1 MGYKDWSPSEVARQL
16 RLLGFGQYAHEFQNN
31 EICGVHLPLITEDH
45 LKEMGVT
52 SIGHRILMIRRFM
65 DIANGKLPKQG
76 TSLAK
81 QSKTIS
87 SSSPALDSAPSSRI
101 TAKTVQEKPLPKSS
115 LATTRRPAP
124 VVSKPVVQPEYSESE
139 EEAPPVQSRT
149 TRRPPQP
156 ERKLPEPAKP
166 VAAQDNDFK
175 VACQYCGRKM
185 HPDAAKRHIPVCGR
199 INQNRLGKQ

>member
-76 TSLAK
+76 TSLSK

-87 SSSPALDSAPSSRI
+87 SSSPALDSMSSSR
-101 TAKTVQEKPLPKSS
+101 TVTKTVQEKPLPKSS
-115 LATTRRPAP
+115 LAATRRPAP
-124 VVSKPVVQPEYSESE
+124 VVSKPVQSVEYSESE
-139 EEAPPVQSRT
+139 EEAPPMPSKT
-149 TRRPPQP
+149 TRRIPQP
-156 ERKLPEPAKP
+156 EKKAPEPVKQ
-166 VAAQDNDFK
+166 AAQDNDFK
-175 VACQYCGRKM
+175 VTCQYCGRKM

-199 INQNRLGKQ
+199 INQNRMGKK